1 MPARRTE
8 TMAEGTYLRLLKEN
22 GWEYADRV
30 RGNGVVA
37 IIALT
42 EQDELVLTEQYR
54 LPVRRRVVD
63 LPAGLVGDV
72 AGEEDERFEQAARRE
87 LLEETGFQGEAF
99 ESLFTGP
106 SSAGMTTE
114 LVAFYLTRNVRR
126 VEAGGGDETEE
137 IEVHAVGR
145 DRIGSWLRERID
157 KDVFI
162 DPKVYAALG
171 LLTVTN
177 ASPT

>member
-1 MPARRTE
+1 
-8 TMAEGTYLRLLKEN
+8 MAEGKFLRLLQEN

-54 LPVRRRVVD
+54 LPVRCRVVD
-63 LPAGLVGDV
+63 LPAGLVGDI
-72 AGEEDERFEQAARRE
+72 AGEEEERFEQAARRE

-99 ESLFTGP
+99 EYLFTGP
-106 SSAGMTTE
+106 SSAGMSTE
-114 LVAFYLTRNVRR
+114 LVAFYLTRNAHR

-145 DRIGSWLRERID
+145 DEIGRWLRDRIGAGHL
-157 KDVFI
+157 I

-171 LLTVTN
+171 VLAVISTSL
-177 ASPT
+177 P